1 MERTEPR
8 NRIRQRRPPTAG
20 ARLAVVPKK
29 LSRLHRPE
37 GMSLEAWQTTLRRQF
52 GREQRFLLKNSG
64 GHPIFSEFEVTNPA
78 SRDVYRGAIRGS
90 GPRDN
95 LCPSPGFT
103 PQRPGAG

>member
-64 GHPIFSEFEVTNPA
+64 GHPIFSEFEGTNPQSPNGYLGA
-78 SRDVYRGAIRGS
+78 SRGS
-90 GPRDN
+90 AAGDKLCSFPR
-95 LCPSPGFT
+95 FAT
-103 PQRPGAG
+103 